1 MNDAEPMRF
10 FEHIADLR
18 RYLDRARRGKP
29 SFARECLRQSFT
41 FNKLHHDEVTPIRQ
55 IARVEDH
62 GGVRMMEL
70 CHRPRFAQKSIGNV
84 GIAGELA
91 LDDLYCYRSFQAEVG
106 GEIDSAHATG
116 SDLTFDPEPA
126 GDKLGDIHI

>member
-1 MNDAEPMRF
+1 MCF
-10 FEHIADLR
+10 FEHVADLR
-18 RYLDRARRGKP
+18 SDVDRASRGKS

-41 FNKLHHDEVTPIRQ
+41 FDKLHHDEVTSVRQ
-55 IARVEDH
+55 VARIEDH
-62 GGVRMMEL
+62 RGVRMMEL
-70 CHRPRFAQKSIGNV
+70 GHGPRFAQKSIGNV
-84 GIAGELA
+84 SIAGELA
-91 LDDLYCYRSFQAEVG
+91 FDDLYCYRSFQTQVC